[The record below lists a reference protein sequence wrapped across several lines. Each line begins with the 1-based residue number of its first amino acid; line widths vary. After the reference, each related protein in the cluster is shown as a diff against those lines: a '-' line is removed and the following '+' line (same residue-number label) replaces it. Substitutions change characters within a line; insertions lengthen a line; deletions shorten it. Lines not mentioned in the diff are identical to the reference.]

1 MEKKLL
7 KTDQL
12 QPLNEKL
19 QLTTDG
25 LENNSDVQMSKS
37 VEYNAT
43 SYTFESIDERLGLIK
58 ILEAFLT
65 NIKPT
70 SLREAAGVQDDITL
84 NEKIMIVIVIDF
96 IVETAKQYGWALA
109 RYEDSFYLYTGTHW
123 QKIDADDLKSF
134 LGRAAIKIGVP
145 YFLAKHYK
153 FREDLQKQ
161 FYSAGYFSP
170 PSVEENETKV
180 NLNNGTF
187 IFSTTGSYIRG
198 FDKADFLRYKLP
210 FGYEPTAQCPKFK
223 KYLDRVIPDVEKQ
236 QVIAEYLGY
245 IFIRNSVLKLEKSLI
260 LYGSGANGKSI
271 LFEVVQKLLGPSNV
285 SNFTLQS
292 LTDPSGYT
300 RSMLTGKLVNY
311 ASEISSKMNP
321 TLFKQLVS
329 GEPVE
334 ARMIYGK
341 PFILHDY
348 ARFIFNTNVLPK
360 DLEHNT
366 GFFRRFILIEF
377 DQTITDEENN
387 PMLANEITNEELP
400 GVFNWIL
407 EGLKRLLQQGDFT
420 VCAAAAEAVERYRKD
435 SDSVAQFLEDG
446 NFIPSKDDK
455 LSLKEFF
462 SLYREFCKDSNF
474 TCCSVKAFS
483 NRLKNYHYEITRQA
497 TGRVVGVKKG
507 H

>member
-1 MEKKLL
+1 MENKLL
-7 KTDQL
+7 NTDQL

-19 QLTTDG
+19 QLTTNG
-25 LENNSDVQMSKS
+25 LENNSEAQNLDS
-37 VEYNAT
+37 VEYN
-43 SYTFESIDERLGLIK
+43 SSSIIFESIDDRFVVNK
-58 ILEAFLT
+58 ILEAFLS
-65 NIKPT
+65 NIKQT
-70 SLREAAGVQDDITL
+70 TLREAAGVQDEITL
-84 NEKIMIVIVIDF
+84 NEKTMIVITIDF
-96 IVETAKQYGWALA
+96 IVETAKRYGWALA

-134 LGRAAIKIGVP
+134 LGRAAVKIGVP
-145 YFLAKHYK
+145 YFVAKHYK
-153 FREDLQKQ
+153 CREDLQKQ

-187 IFSTTGSYIRG
+187 IFSTSGSYIRD

-210 FGYEPTAQCPKFK
+210 FGYNPRAQCPKFK

-260 LYGSGANGKSI
+260 LYGSGANGKSV
-271 LFEVVQKLLGPSNV
+271 LFEIVQKLLGPSNV

-292 LTDPSGYT
+292 LTDPNGYT
-300 RSMLTGKLVNY
+300 RSLLAGKLVNY

-321 TLFKQLVS
+321 TLFKMLVS

-377 DQTITDEENN
+377 DQTISDEEKN
-387 PMLANEITNEELP
+387 PMLANEIIKEELP
-400 GVFNWIL
+400 AVFNWIL

-420 VCAAAAEAVERYRKD
+420 KCAAAVEAVERYRKD
-435 SDSVAQFLEDG
+435 SDSVALFLEDG
-446 NFIPSKDDK
+446 NFTPSKDDRI
-455 LSLKEFF
+455 SLKEFF
-462 SLYREFCKDSNF
+462 NLYKDFCKDSNYN
-474 TCCSVKAFS
+474 CCSNKAFS
-483 NRLKNYHYEITRQA
+483 NRLATYKYEITRQSS
-497 TGRVVGVKKG
+497 GRIVGVKKVS
-507 H
+507 